1 MGARKMRGS
10 KPEELEELG
19 AGCSGQ
25 AGEANECP
33 GQAGSAVEGEGCEVP
48 DSADEAQSCEG
59 DEALCGDDA
68 SDGAVSSQC
77 DTERGDA
84 AGACGAGRRHR
95 RGEGYVNELAEATAL
110 DAPARAEENS
120 LPPWDEEDAY
130 AEEWDAS
137 AVMVDDA
144 DADEGDLRIGLEHA
158 VDVNVPDPM
167 RGLTGEERA
176 GNEPVDNDLVG
187 DEPTGN
193 DPACDESASGNPAG
207 DKPAGHDPL
216 GEEST
221 DDESAGD
228 DPACDE
234 LAVDD
239 QAGDELTG
247 DNPAGDNMAC
257 GLIGEGDPDEDVAQA
272 QALLG
277 GCWRQDGSAVLTCPE
292 NDEEESGGEDDLGR
306 FDIHDPHQLGEL
318 GEHIAARYLRMY
330 DYKILER
337 NYRCHQGEADIICT
351 KDDSIVLVEVK
362 TRLGADAHP
371 EDAVNASKLLR
382 YKRITLEYLMSHEW
396 FENVRLDVL
405 AVNIVEAHRAQVHH
419 FVGVCAWEG

>member
-1 MGARKMRGS
+1 MGARKTRGS
-10 KPEELEELG
+10 KPEELEEMG
-19 AGCSGQ
+19 AGCPEQ

-48 DSADEAQSCEG
+48 DAADEAQSCEG

-84 AGACGAGRRHR
+84 AGACSAGRRHR

-110 DAPARAEENS
+110 AAPARAEENS

-158 VDVNVPDPM
+158 VDVKVTDPM
-167 RGLTGEERA
+167 RGLAGEVRA
-176 GNEPVDNDLVG
+176 G
-187 DEPTGN
+187 DEPACDESACDESAGN

-228 DPACDE
+228 HPACDE
-234 LAVDD
+234 LAGDD
-239 QAGDELTG
+239 SAGDELTG
-247 DNPAGDNMAC
+247 DNPVGDNMAC
-257 GLIGEGDPDEDVAQA
+257 SQMSEDDLDEDVARA

-277 GCWRQDGSAVLTCPE
+277 GCWREDGSAVLTCPE
-292 NDEEESGGEDDLGR
+292 NAEDESGGEDDLGR